1 MRNKTN
7 YGLKKCQGSTRSGL
21 TKGVIP
27 TSSYGFSWEFV
38 SSTPPRQLVVRYT
51 EPGSP
56 AALAVIPRGASLL
69 RVNGID
75 FVNDNTQA
83 GVDALNDA
91 LFPAESGQS
100 STFDFELADGSVL
113 TETLTS
119 EDIVVSPVQNT
130 KVLDTESGK
139 VGYFQFNTFNRTAQD
154 DLIASF
160 ETFIDENITELVIDL
175 RYNGGGL
182 LALASQLSYMIAGPN
197 QTNGMI
203 FETLQ
208 FNDKHPDYDPI
219 SGNEIQPT
227 PFYQYEIDYNAG
239 VFINTLLPSVSLSKI
254 YVITTDSTCSAS
266 EAVINALRGIDVEV
280 VQIGS
285 ATCGKPYGFYPTD
298 NCGTTYFTIQFQ
310 GVNAK
315 GFGDYADGF
324 IPSSSPNFDFELPGC
339 TVSDDFSAALGDPE
353 EAMLSTALAHS
364 ATGSCPAVTVS
375 STSQLQNNS
384 LGRDDGLSIKRPNE
398 LKSSIFLH
406 NKISTPIRQPE

>member
-1 MRNKTN
+1 M
-7 YGLKKCQGSTRSGL
+7 
-21 TKGVIP
+21 
-27 TSSYGFSWEFV
+27 
-38 SSTPPRQLVVRYT
+38 
-51 EPGSP
+51 
-56 AALAVIPRGASLL
+56 
-69 RVNGID
+69 
-75 FVNDNTQA
+75 
-83 GVDALNDA
+83 
-91 LFPAESGQS
+91 
-100 STFDFELADGSVL
+100 
-113 TETLTS
+113 
-119 EDIVVSPVQNT
+119 
-130 KVLDTESGK
+130 
-139 VGYFQFNTFNRTAQD
+139 
-154 DLIASF
+154 
-160 ETFIDENITELVIDL
+160 
-175 RYNGGGL
+175 
-182 LALASQLSYMIAGPN
+182 
-197 QTNGMI
+197 
-203 FETLQ
+203 
-208 FNDKHPDYDPI
+208 
-219 SGNEIQPT
+219 
-227 PFYQYEIDYNAG
+227 
-239 VFINTLLPSVSLSKI
+239 
-254 YVITTDSTCSAS
+254 ITTDSTCSAS